1 MTAQDILQKLA
12 QEHGQLTP
20 EIVIDYASPQDSP
33 LHKFFQWDDSKAAEL
48 YRLEQARGL
57 IRRIKVEY
65 VTEETKTVTVRAYH
79 CIAPEIPM
87 IDEDGEE
94 QTNRGVYVP
103 LETAMSDY
111 RSQLMAQCKRDM
123 DGFKRK
129 YAALKEVA
137 SVIDAM
143 DAVA

>member
-20 EIVIDYASPQDSP
+20 EIVIDYASPQNSP

-79 CIAPEIPM
+79 CITPEIPT

>member
-12 QEHGQLTP
+12 KEHGQLTP
-20 EIVIDYASPQDSP
+20 EIVIDYAKPQESP
-33 LHKFFQWDDSKAAEL
+33 LHQFFQWDDSKAAEL

-79 CIAPEIPM
+79 CITPEIPTTDDNG
-87 IDEDGEE
+87 DE
-94 QTNRGVYVP
+94 QPNRGVYVP

-123 DGFKRK
+123 ESFKRK

-137 SVIDAM
+137 NVIDAM
-143 DAVA
+143 EAVA